1 MQNNAKF
8 KDMRVRFERLGDRL
22 NNMLNG
28 KVETCLLQN
37 LDDPVRF
44 TDCVNKETKSMEEL
58 LGKVQLMQAYNQV
71 FFKKMS
77 EEGFKDEEIAD
88 MLIDNLNNGID
99 RLNSQIDN

>member
-1 MQNNAKF
+1 
-8 KDMRVRFERLGDRL
+8 
-22 NNMLNG
+22 
-28 KVETCLLQN
+28 
-37 LDDPVRF
+37 
-44 TDCVNKETKSMEEL
+44 MEEL